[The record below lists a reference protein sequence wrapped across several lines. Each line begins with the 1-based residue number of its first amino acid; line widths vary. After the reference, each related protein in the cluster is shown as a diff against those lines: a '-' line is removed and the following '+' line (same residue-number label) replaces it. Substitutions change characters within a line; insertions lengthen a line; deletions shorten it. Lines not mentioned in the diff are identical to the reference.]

1 MFGTIYRNRK
11 NAAIKQQQTKLQLLL
26 KEQLVDLSS
35 CRCSAELPVI
45 GVGGESPQHCH
56 CVQNDTVT
64 HLSDLDIDI
73 EESDEQRF
81 VHHELRHEWIS
92 SDCVA
97 VVIHGCVLYQVS
109 SFGKGST
116 HRCTYL

>member
-1 MFGTIYRNRK
+1 MQHPYQSTLKFLV
-11 NAAIKQQQTKLQLLL
+11 IKQQQNKITTAAERATSRLALL
-26 KEQLVDLSS
+26 SF
-35 CRCSAELPVI
+35 SAELPVI

-97 VVIHGCVLYQVS
+97 VVIHGCVL
-109 SFGKGST
+109 
-116 HRCTYL
+116 